1 MNLPSTQVAKAFT
14 RDQIDLLK
22 TMICKGATDD
32 ELKLFQGIC
41 ERSKLDPFAKQIY
54 AVKRWD
60 KNEGRMVMAAQTS
73 IDGFRLIAQRTNGY
87 AGQVG
92 PFWCGADGAWR
103 DVWLSDEPPHA
114 AKVGVLR
121 DGFKEPLF
129 GIAIYKSYVQTTKE
143 GKVTQFWAR
152 MPELMLA
159 KCAEAL
165 ALRKAFPQE
174 LSGLYEDDEMDQA
187 ANHIDESKSGCV
199 SAASIPEGT
208 AITVELN
215 SQRVADGLEPIY
227 DQAGKVRCKAL
238 YEKLKLISKDA
249 MKIGQDIKKQC
260 VGDYAKMEES
270 LAYAIRCATEFAPL
284 LDKPADPSEAVSRTE
299 NGKTYT
305 GTRAQ
310 LDEYLGKPNE

>member
-1 MNLPSTQVAKAFT
+1 MTNALAVTSGFS

-73 IDGFRLIAQRTNGY
+73 IDGFRLIAQRTKGY

-92 PFWCGADGAWR
+92 PYWCGSDGKWL
-103 DVWLSDEPPHA
+103 DVWLADEPPQA

-121 DGFKEPLF
+121 DGFKEPLY
-129 GIAIYKSYVQTTKE
+129 GIALYKSYVQTTKE
-143 GKVTQFWAR
+143 GKVTQFWNK
-152 MPELMLA
+152 MPELMLS

-187 ANHIDESKSGCV
+187 ANHIDEAKLGCV
-199 SAASIPEGT
+199 SAASLPEGT
-208 AITVELN
+208 AVTVELN

-227 DQAGKVRCKAL
+227 DQAGKNRCKAL
-238 YEKLKLISKDA
+238 YEQLKLISKDA
-249 MKIGQDIKKQC
+249 MKIGQDIKKQH
-260 VGDYAKMEES
+260 VGDFAKMEDALS
-270 LAYAIRCATEFAPL
+270 YAVRCATEFGDMI
-284 LDKPADPSEAVSRTE
+284 DKPNADKV
-299 NGKTYT
+299 
-305 GTRAQ
+305 
-310 LDEYLGKPNE
+310 